1 MADTLKLEIVTPQG
15 TAFSEDVE
23 MVTVPGADGQFGVYP
38 HHLRLIAQ
46 VEPGELIVIQNGQE
60 RSLAVGEGFA
70 EVTDTKV
77 SILTDMAIAAEKID
91 EQLRAWGLTE
101 SEKEVA
107 LLLLKGL
114 GHSEVAQIRG
124 TSQKTSRQQAA
135 AVYQKAGLSGR
146 AELSAYFLEDLL
158 LLHDPMKKSAGL
170 GNRLDGNQ

>member
-38 HHLRLIAQ
+38 NHLRLIAQ
-46 VEPGELIVIQNGQE
+46 VEPGELIVVQNGQE

-91 EQLRAWGLTE
+91 EAMVQEARDRAEARLR
-101 SEKEVA
+101 EKLSDEEIAAVNA
-107 LLLLKGL
+107 SLVK
-114 GHSEVAQIRG
+114 SVAQLNVKRRRRG
-124 TSQKTSRQQAA
+124 
-135 AVYQKAGLSGR
+135 
-146 AELSAYFLEDLL
+146 
-158 LLHDPMKKSAGL
+158 
-170 GNRLDGNQ
+170 

>member
-46 VEPGELIVIQNGQE
+46 VEPGELIVVQNGQE

-91 EQLRAWGLTE
+91 EAMVQEARDRAEARLR
-101 SEKEVA
+101 EKLSDEEIAAVNA
-107 LLLLKGL
+107 SLVR
-114 GHSEVAQIRG
+114 SVAQLQIKRRRRG
-124 TSQKTSRQQAA
+124 
-135 AVYQKAGLSGR
+135 
-146 AELSAYFLEDLL
+146 
-158 LLHDPMKKSAGL
+158 
-170 GNRLDGNQ
+170 